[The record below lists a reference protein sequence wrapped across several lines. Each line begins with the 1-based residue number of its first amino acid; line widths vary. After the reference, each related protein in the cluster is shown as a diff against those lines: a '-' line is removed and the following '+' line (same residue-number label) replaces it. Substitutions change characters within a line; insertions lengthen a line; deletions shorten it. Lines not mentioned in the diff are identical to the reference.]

1 MDYFQKIFC
10 SDQPAPVHVASAPH
24 GGLGATVEPAPPSA
38 PYIDFDAQKAV
49 TLNFLALRM
58 GSSVFPTQG
67 VNFDM
72 KTWCSWGA
80 LTGAPALSFP
90 QSHSYLF
97 LPTVSLD

>member
-1 MDYFQKIFC
+1 MSGKRERGCYKLIVDIFQKIFC

-24 GGLGATVEPAPPSA
+24 GGLGATVEPAPTSA
-38 PYIDFDAQKAV
+38 PYIDFDAQKTV

-72 KTWCSWGA
+72 KTWCS
-80 LTGAPALSFP
+80 
-90 QSHSYLF
+90 
-97 LPTVSLD
+97 

>member
-1 MDYFQKIFC
+1 MSGEERVSFKLMDYFQKIFC

-58 GSSVFPTQG
+58 GSSVFPT
-67 VNFDM
+67 
-72 KTWCSWGA
+72 
-80 LTGAPALSFP
+80 
-90 QSHSYLF
+90 
-97 LPTVSLD
+97 